1 MQQQTNDPEDRTARP
16 AWFGYAQLG
25 IILILVVIALY
36 FARAPG
42 RVTFDTAAGEGAD
55 AGKPVVNV
63 IRPVPTE
70 QALTVK
76 LTGAVRAYDQVAV
89 RSEVAG
95 RVAWVSPEFTNGG
108 SITANEAFVR
118 IDPARYELK
127 VEAAEMAV
135 REAEARLSAQN
146 TRSAEAR
153 LGAARAV
160 LKLAQLDL
168 ERTEISL
175 PYNARVVS
183 SSISVGELVGPVEGV
198 DSRAS
203 VLGLVYQPGL
213 LQVDAPVDPKI
224 LGYLTP
230 AAGRTASIHTRTE
243 EYEARVERVS
253 SVVAP
258 QTRLASLF
266 LKFVHDRP
274 LESLPLPGTFVEVE
288 IQGPA
293 YRDVYVLPDGVLQAG
308 DSVWTVRDGVLRS
321 LSLQAL
327 GHSGAGMVVKAFDA
341 GEGVVTGNLPGA
353 AEGLAV
359 MVAEA
364 EAVQ

>member
-25 IILILVVIALY
+25 IIFVLVVIALY

-42 RVTFDTAAGEGAD
+42 RVTLDMTAGEDAD
-55 AGKPVVNV
+55 GGKPVVNV
-63 IRPVPTE
+63 ILPAPTE

-76 LTGAVRAYDQVAV
+76 LTGAVRAFDQVAV

-95 RVAWVSPEFTNGG
+95 RVVWVSPEFTNGG
-108 SITANEAFVR
+108 SITANETFVR

-146 TRSAEAR
+146 SRGAEAR
-153 LGAARAV
+153 LGAARAE

-168 ERTEISL
+168 ARTEISL
-175 PYNARVVS
+175 PYDARVVS
-183 SSISVGELVGPVEGV
+183 SSISVGELVGPLEGV

-230 AAGRTASIHTRTE
+230 AAGRTASIHTRSE

-288 IQGPA
+288 IEGPA
-293 YRDVYVLPDGVLQAG
+293 FEGVYVLPDSVLQEG

-327 GHSGAGMVVKAFDA
+327 GHSAAGMVVEAFDA
-341 GEGVVTGNLPGA
+341 GEGVVTGHLPGA
-353 AEGLAV
+353 GEGLAV
-359 MVAEA
+359 LVAEA

>member
-1 MQQQTNDPEDRTARP
+1 MQQQTNDPEDRTSRP

-25 IILILVVIALY
+25 IILILVAIALY

-42 RVTFDTAAGEGAD
+42 RVTLDMTAGEDAD
-55 AGKPVVNV
+55 AGKPAVNV
-63 IRPVPTE
+63 IRPEPTD

-95 RVAWVSPEFTNGG
+95 RVVWVSPEFANGG
-108 SITANEAFVR
+108 SIAANETIVR

-153 LGAARAV
+153 LGAARAE

-175 PYNARVVS
+175 PYNVRVVS
-183 SSISVGELVGPVEGV
+183 SSVSVGELVGPVEGV

-203 VLGLVYQPGL
+203 VLGLVYQPGM
-213 LQVDAPVDPKI
+213 LQVDAPVDPKV
-224 LGYLTP
+224 LQYLRP
-230 AAGRTASIHTRTE
+230 AAGRTASIHTPTE
-243 EYEARVERVS
+243 EYEAEVERVS

-266 LKFVHDRP
+266 LKFIHDRP
-274 LESLPLPGTFVEVE
+274 LESLPLPGSFVEVE
-288 IQGPA
+288 IEGPA
-293 YRDVYVLPDGVLQAG
+293 FKGVYVLPDSVLREG
-308 DSVWTVRDGVLRS
+308 ESVWTVRDGVLRS
-321 LSLQAL
+321 HSLHAL
-327 GHSGAGMVVKAFDA
+327 GHSAAGLVVEAFDA
-341 GEGVVTGNLPGA
+341 GEGVVMGILPGA
-353 AEGLAV
+353 GEGLAV
-359 MVAEA
+359 LVAEA
-364 EAVQ
+364 AQ

>member
-1 MQQQTNDPEDRTARP
+1 MQQQVNDSEDRSARP
-16 AWFGYAQLG
+16 AWTGYAQLG
-25 IILILVVIALY
+25 VILVLIAIALY

-42 RVTFDTAAGEGAD
+42 RVGLDATPGQVAD

-63 IRPVPTE
+63 IRPEPAE

-76 LTGAVRAYDQVAV
+76 LTGSVRAYDQVAV
-89 RSEVAG
+89 RSEVVG
-95 RVAWVSPEFTNGG
+95 RVAWVSPEFANGG
-108 SITANEAFVR
+108 SIAANETFVR

-153 LGAARAV
+153 LGAARAE

-183 SSISVGELVGPVEGV
+183 SSASVGELVGPVEGV
-198 DSRAS
+198 DSRAAA
-203 VLGLVYQPGL
+203 LGIVYQPEQ
-213 LQVDAPVDPKI
+213 LQVDVPIDPKD
-224 LGYLTP
+224 LAYLTP
-230 AAGRTASIHTRTE
+230 VVGRSASIHTRTE
-243 EYEARVERVS
+243 EYQARIERVS

-266 LKFVHDRP
+266 LKFVIDRP
-274 LESLPLPGTFVEVE
+274 LESLPLPGSFVEVGIE
-288 IQGPA
+288 GPA
-293 YRDVYVLPDGVLQAG
+293 YKDVFVLPDAVLQEG
-308 DSVWTVRDGVLRS
+308 DRVWAVRDGVLRS
-321 LSLQAL
+321 LALRAL
-327 GHSGAGMVVKAFDA
+327 GYSEAGLLVEAFDA
-341 GEGVVTGNLPGA
+341 GEGLVAGILPGA
-353 AEGLAV
+353 SEGLAV
-359 MVAEA
+359 LVAEA
-364 EAVQ
+364 AQ

>member
-1 MQQQTNDPEDRTARP
+1 MQQQTNDTEDRPVRP
-16 AWFGYAQLG
+16 VWFGYVQLG
-25 IILILVVIALY
+25 LILLVVAIALY

-42 RVTFDTAAGEGAD
+42 RVTLDMTAGEDAD

-63 IRPVPTE
+63 IQPEPTE

-95 RVAWVSPEFTNGG
+95 RVVWISPEFANGG
-108 SITANEAFVR
+108 SIAANEAIVR

-146 TRSAEAR
+146 SRSAEAR
-153 LGAARAV
+153 LGAARAE

-183 SSISVGELVGPVEGV
+183 SSVSVGELVGPVEGV

-203 VLGLVYQPGL
+203 VLGLVYQPEL

-266 LKFVHDRP
+266 LTFVHDRP
-274 LESLPLPGTFVEVE
+274 LASLPLPGTFVEVE

-293 YRDVYVLPDGVLQAG
+293 YQDVYVLPDAVLQAG

-327 GHSGAGMVVKAFDA
+327 GHSAAGMVVKAFDA
-341 GEGVVTGNLPGA
+341 GEGVVTGTLPSAG
-353 AEGLAV
+353 EGLAV
-359 MVAEA
+359 LVAEA
-364 EAVQ
+364 EAAQ